1 MTSLK
6 DILIN
11 ERKAGRT
18 MDENA
23 ENIAN
28 LLNDIEQEES
38 KDEAYFNLINE
49 GLDKLRAAAAM
60 KISDPELLDSF
71 KKGFSPEIIDDC
83 INMTIELEQSFKEIT
98 EVDPVEETPVTKK
111 PNKKCNCKKEAVPFT
126 DFLEEVLSIL
136 EDKNVASIRIG

>member
-18 MDENA
+18 MDEIA
-23 ENIAN
+23 ANIAN

-49 GLDKLRAAAAM
+49 GLDKLFAAAAM
-60 KISDPELLDSF
+60 KISDPDLLESF
-71 KKGFSPEIIDDC
+71 KKGFSAEIIDEL
-83 INMTIELEQSFKEIT
+83 ITMTINIEQSFKEIA
-98 EVDPVEETPVTKK
+98 DIDFAEEIPVTKK
-111 PNKKCNCKKEAVPFT
+111 PNKKCVCKKEASSLN
-126 DFLEEVLSIL
+126 DFIEEMLNVL
-136 EDKNVASIRIG
+136 EDKNVASIKIK

>member
-6 DILIN
+6 DILIK

-18 MDENA
+18 MDEIA

-49 GLDKLRAAAAM
+49 GLDKLYTAVAM
-60 KISDPELLDSF
+60 KISNPNTLDSF
-71 KKGFSPEIIDDC
+71 KQAFSAEIIDDY
-83 INMTIELEQSFKEIT
+83 INMANELEQSLLQIADIDFA
-98 EVDPVEETPVTKK
+98 EEKPAKK
-111 PNKKCNCKKEAVPFT
+111 CTCKNKKETASLTT
-126 DFLEEVLSIL
+126 DFIGEIL
-136 EDKNVASIRIG
+136 NILGDKDIASIKIK

>member
-18 MDENA
+18 MDEIA

-49 GLDKLRAAAAM
+49 GLDKLCAAAAM
-60 KISDPELLDSF
+60 KISDPDLLESF
-71 KKGFSPEIIDDC
+71 KKGFSAEVIDEL
-83 INMTIELEQSFKEIT
+83 ITMTISIEQSFKEIANVDFT
-98 EVDPVEETPVTKK
+98 EEIPVTKK
-111 PNKKCNCKKEAVPFT
+111 PNKKCVCKKEASSLT
-126 DFLEEVLSIL
+126 DFVEEMLNIL
-136 EDKNVASIRIG
+136 EDKNVASIKIK